1 MIKEGVFLGK
11 RYEILGRIGSG
22 GMADV
27 YKGKDHKLNRFVA
40 IKVLKSTYRSD
51 ETFIKKFLSEAQ
63 AAAGL
68 MHPNVVNVYDVGQDR
83 GLYYMVME
91 LVEGITLKDYIEKKG
106 KLSAKETIS
115 ISIQMV
121 TGIQAAHNCHIIHR
135 DIKPQNII
143 ISKDGKVKV
152 TDFGI
157 ARATTSTATQA
168 VTTTVMGSVHYTSP
182 EQARGGIVDEKS
194 DIYSAGITMYEMITG
209 HVPFDGDST
218 VTVALKHLNEVIKSP
233 AEEVPDIPYSLE
245 CIIMKC
251 TQKLPNKR
259 YMSCEELLQDLKHS
273 LVDPDGDFVVLDG
286 VTNRMPAASQDTGRT
301 TVVMSQDELN
311 RMKNRQNY
319 NNDYDDDYEDDYD
332 DDYDDRRRNRYDDDD
347 DYDDRRR
354 SRYDDDDDYD
364 DRRRSRYDDDDDY
377 DDRRRSRYDDDDDYD
392 DRRKDRYDDR
402 NRRKK
407 NEVNKDTKK
416 IMKILMVVAGVVIAL
431 LVMFLVG
438 NAVGVFK
445 GGKGTTTQQTD
456 SEMVKVPDVTGKTY
470 EEAQKE
476 LNKYDLGIHKSTAP
490 SDTVAKGKI
499 ISQDPADGKKVK
511 KHTTVNVVISSGE
524 EAKMTT
530 IPSVVGLSEA
540 DAEKALQAK
549 NLVVKKGD
557 PVYSDDVEQGEVV
570 SVNPSEGAEVKEGTT
585 VTLVISKGN
594 QPATVPKLTGKSQ
607 SDAEAALSQAGLS
620 GNATEDYSDTVE
632 EGYIISQ
639 DTDAGKEVSKGTTI
653 GYVVSKGPKMT
664 VVTVPDLSYK
674 DKNTAEKLLKQA
686 GLTPEYIGEDYSD
699 EYPKGQVFYQS
710 VSGGTQVEKG
720 TTVQYMVSKGSQ
732 PSAPDSGNSGNDS
745 GTEENTNQ

>member
-273 LVDPDGDFVVLDG
+273 LVDPEGDFVVLDG
-286 VTNRMPAASQDTGRT
+286 VTKRMPATSQDTGRT
-301 TVVMSQDELN
+301 TVVMSPDELN

-319 NNDYDDDYEDDYD
+319 NDDY
-332 DDYDDRRRNRYDDDD
+332 DD

-354 SRYDDDDDYD
+354 SRYDD
-364 DRRRSRYDDDDDY
+364 
-377 DDRRRSRYDDDDDYD
+377 
-392 DRRKDRYDDR
+392 
-402 NRRKK
+402 RRKK

-431 LVMFLVG
+431 LIMFLVG

-530 IPSVVGLSEA
+530 IPSVVGLAEA
-540 DAEKALQAK
+540 DAEKALQDK

-570 SVNPSEGAEVKEGTT
+570 SVSPSEGAEVKEGTT

-632 EGYIISQ
+632 KGLVISQ

-653 GYVVSKGPKMT
+653 GYVVSKGPKLT
-664 VVTVPDLSYK
+664 VVPVPSIISF
-674 DKNTAEKLLKQA
+674 DKNTAEKKLKEA
-686 GLTPEYIGEDYSD
+686 GLTPEYIGDDYSD
-699 EYPKGQVFYQS
+699 NYPKGQVFYQS

-720 TTVQYMVSKGSQ
+720 TTVQYMVSKGQQ
-732 PSAPDSGNSGNDS
+732 PTDPGQGSGTGSETEDSGN
-745 GTEENTNQ
+745 Q

>member
-218 VTVALKHLNEVIKSP
+218 VTVALKHLNEAIKSP

-286 VTNRMPAASQDTGRT
+286 VTKRMPAASQDTGRT

-319 NNDYDDDYEDDYD
+319 NDDYDDDYEDDYD
-332 DDYDDRRRNRYDDDD
+332 DDYDDRRR
-347 DYDDRRR
+347 
-354 SRYDDDDDYD
+354 SRY
-364 DRRRSRYDDDDDY
+364 
-377 DDRRRSRYDDDDDYD
+377 DDDDYD
-392 DRRKDRYDDR
+392 DRRKDRYDD
-402 NRRKK
+402 RRKK

-431 LVMFLVG
+431 LIMFLVG

-445 GGKGTTTQQTD
+445 GGKGTATQQTD

-490 SDTVAKGKI
+490 SDTVEKGKI

-524 EAKMTT
+524 EAKTTT
-530 IPSVVGLSEA
+530 IPNVVGMSEA
-540 DAEKALQAK
+540 DAEKALQDK

-557 PVYSDDVEQGEVV
+557 PVYSDNVEQGEVV
-570 SVNPSEGAEVKEGTT
+570 SVSPSEGAEVKEGTT

-594 QPATVPKLTGKSQ
+594 QPATVPKLTGKSK

-632 EGYIISQ
+632 EGVIISQ

-664 VVTVPDLSYK
+664 VVTVPSILSF
-674 DKNTAEKLLKQA
+674 DKNAAEKKLKEA
-686 GLTPEYIGEDYSD
+686 GLVPEYLGEDDSVN
-699 EYPKGQVFYQS
+699 EYGQGQVSYQS
-710 VSGGTQVEKG
+710 ISAGTQVEKG
-720 TTVQYMVSKGSQ
+720 TTVQYKVSKGSQ

>member
-273 LVDPDGDFVVLDG
+273 LVDPEGDFVVLDG
-286 VTNRMPAASQDTGRT
+286 VTKRMPATSQDTGRT
-301 TVVMSQDELN
+301 TVVMSPDELN

-319 NNDYDDDYEDDYD
+319 NDDYD
-332 DDYDDRRRNRYDDDD
+332 DDYDD
-347 DYDDRRR
+347 DYE
-354 SRYDDDDDYD
+354 
-364 DRRRSRYDDDDDY
+364 DDY

-431 LVMFLVG
+431 LIMFLVG

-530 IPSVVGLSEA
+530 IPSVVGLAEA

-570 SVNPSEGAEVKEGTT
+570 SVSPSEGAEVKEGTT

-594 QPATVPKLTGKSQ
+594 QPTKVPKLTGKSQ

-632 EGYIISQ
+632 EGVIISQ

-664 VVTVPDLSYK
+664 VVTVPDLFYK
-674 DKNTAEKLLKQA
+674 DQNTAEKLLKQA

-699 EYPKGQVFYQS
+699 EYPEGQVFYQS
-710 VSGGTQVEKG
+710 VSAGTQVEKG

>member
-286 VTNRMPAASQDTGRT
+286 VTKRMPAASQDTGRT

-319 NNDYDDDYEDDYD
+319 NDDYDDDYEDDYD
-332 DDYDDRRRNRYDDDD
+332 DDYDDRRR
-347 DYDDRRR
+347 
-354 SRYDDDDDYD
+354 SRY
-364 DRRRSRYDDDDDY
+364 
-377 DDRRRSRYDDDDDYD
+377 DDDDYD
-392 DRRKDRYDDR
+392 DRRKDRYDD
-402 NRRKK
+402 RRKK

-431 LVMFLVG
+431 LIMFLVG

-490 SDTVAKGKI
+490 SDTVEKGKI

-524 EAKMTT
+524 EAKTTT
-530 IPSVVGLSEA
+530 IPNVVGMSEA

-570 SVNPSEGAEVKEGTT
+570 SVSPSEGAEVKEGTT

-632 EGYIISQ
+632 EGVIISQ

-664 VVTVPDLSYK
+664 VVTVPSILSF
-674 DKNTAEKLLKQA
+674 DKNAAEKKLKEA
-686 GLTPEYIGEDYSD
+686 GLVPEYLGEDDSVN
-699 EYPKGQVFYQS
+699 EYGQGQVSYQS
-710 VSGGTQVEKG
+710 ISAGTQVEKG
-720 TTVQYMVSKGSQ
+720 TTVQYKVSKGSQ

>member
-286 VTNRMPAASQDTGRT
+286 VTKRMPATSQDTGRT
-301 TVVMSQDELN
+301 TVVMSPDELN

-319 NNDYDDDYEDDYD
+319 NDDYDDDYEDDYD
-332 DDYDDRRRNRYDDDD
+332 DDYDDRRRSRYDDD
-347 DYDDRRR
+347 DYDDRRG
-354 SRYDDDDDYD
+354 SRYDD
-364 DRRRSRYDDDDDY
+364 
-377 DDRRRSRYDDDDDYD
+377 
-392 DRRKDRYDDR
+392 
-402 NRRKK
+402 RRKK

-431 LVMFLVG
+431 LIMFLVG

-490 SDTVAKGKI
+490 SDTVEKGKI

-524 EAKMTT
+524 EAKTTT
-530 IPSVVGLSEA
+530 IPNVVGMSEA
-540 DAEKALQAK
+540 DAEKALQDK

-557 PVYSDDVEQGEVV
+557 PVYSDNVEQGEVV
-570 SVNPSEGAEVKEGTT
+570 SVSPSEGAEVKEGTT

-632 EGYIISQ
+632 EGVIISQ

-664 VVTVPDLSYK
+664 VVTVPSILSF
-674 DKNTAEKLLKQA
+674 DKNAAEKKLKEA
-686 GLTPEYIGEDYSD
+686 GLVPEYLGEDDSVN
-699 EYPKGQVFYQS
+699 EYGQGQVSYQS
-710 VSGGTQVEKG
+710 ISAGTQVEKG
-720 TTVQYMVSKGSQ
+720 TTVQYKVSKGSQ

>member
-273 LVDPDGDFVVLDG
+273 LVDPEGDFVVLDG
-286 VTNRMPAASQDTGRT
+286 VTKRMPATSQDTGRT
-301 TVVMSQDELN
+301 TVVMSPDELN

-319 NNDYDDDYEDDYD
+319 NDDYD
-332 DDYDDRRRNRYDDDD
+332 DDYDD
-347 DYDDRRR
+347 DYE
-354 SRYDDDDDYD
+354 
-364 DRRRSRYDDDDDY
+364 DDY

-431 LVMFLVG
+431 LIMFLVG

-530 IPSVVGLSEA
+530 IPSVVGLAEA

-570 SVNPSEGAEVKEGTT
+570 SVSPSEGAEVKEGTT

-594 QPATVPKLTGKSQ
+594 QPTKVPKLTGKSQ

-632 EGYIISQ
+632 EGVIISQ

-653 GYVVSKGPKMT
+653 GYVVSKGPKLT
-664 VVTVPDLSYK
+664 VIPVPSIISF
-674 DKNTAEKLLKQA
+674 DKNTAEKKLKEA
-686 GLTPEYIGEDYSD
+686 GLTPEYIGDDYSD
-699 EYPKGQVFYQS
+699 NYPKGQVFYQS

-720 TTVQYMVSKGSQ
+720 TTVQYMVSKGAQ

>member
-286 VTNRMPAASQDTGRT
+286 VTKRMPAASQDTGRT

-319 NNDYDDDYEDDYD
+319 NDDYDDDYEDDYD
-332 DDYDDRRRNRYDDDD
+332 DDYDDRRR
-347 DYDDRRR
+347 
-354 SRYDDDDDYD
+354 SRY
-364 DRRRSRYDDDDDY
+364 
-377 DDRRRSRYDDDDDYD
+377 DDDDYD
-392 DRRKDRYDDR
+392 DRRKDRYDD
-402 NRRKK
+402 RRKK

-431 LVMFLVG
+431 LIMFLVG

-530 IPSVVGLSEA
+530 IPSVVGLAEA

-570 SVNPSEGAEVKEGTT
+570 SVSPSEGAEVKEGTT

-632 EGYIISQ
+632 EGVIISQ

-664 VVTVPDLSYK
+664 VVTVPSILSF
-674 DKNTAEKLLKQA
+674 DKNAAEKKLKEA
-686 GLTPEYIGEDYSD
+686 GLVPEYLGEDDSVN
-699 EYPKGQVFYQS
+699 EYGQGQVSYQS
-710 VSGGTQVEKG
+710 ISAGTQVEKG
-720 TTVQYMVSKGSQ
+720 TTVQYKVSKGSQ
-732 PSAPDSGNSGNDS
+732 SSAPDSGNSGNDS